1 VSAATRQA
9 PRHRAHENARW
20 ARARPRAARFALTVI
35 AVSMLAAACTASPHS
50 VASNSGAARP
60 ARPHHRA
67 TAATSSARTP
77 AAASSCDP
85 TASLRPSGPPRVTS
99 GSFMA
104 RIRARGYLI
113 AGVDPTRYHF
123 SYVNPLNGQFQGF
136 EIDLLHAIAAA
147 IFGNPDKIR
156 FKPLQDA
163 QRIPAL
169 RTGAVDIVAQ
179 DFVISC
185 ARLNLIDFS
194 TPYLD
199 SGQEVLVES
208 DSPFK
213 HVTSLGQLAGK
224 KVCAV
229 TGSLSLAHIAA
240 ATPHPIPVA
249 APYWTDCMVLL
260 QQGDVAAVS
269 TVSTV
274 LLGLADQDP
283 YARIVSP
290 PLDFEPEGLGISQQH
305 PDFVRFVNAVLARMR
320 SDGQWAAS
328 YARWVGTPVP
338 TLPLAHYRG

>member
-1 VSAATRQA
+1 MR
-9 PRHRAHENARW
+9 
-20 ARARPRAARFALTVI
+20 ARAGRFTLAMI
-35 AVSMLAAACTASPHS
+35 SASMLAAACSAIAHPTA
-50 VASNSGAARP
+50 P
-60 ARPHHRA
+60 ATAHPATTHHRA
-67 TAATSSARTP
+67 AAATPSASTP
-77 AAASSCDP
+77 AATSSCDP
-85 TASLRPSGPPRVTS
+85 TASLRPSGPPRVTA

-104 RIRARGYLI
+104 RIRARGYLV

-147 IFGNPDKIR
+147 IFGHPDQIR

-283 YARIVSP
+283 YARIASP

-320 SDGQWAAS
+320 GDGQWAAS
-328 YARWVGTPVP
+328 YARWIGTPVP
-338 TLPLAHYRG
+338 ALPPAHYRG

>member
-1 VSAATRQA
+1 MKGPAK
-9 PRHRAHENARW
+9 PG
-20 ARARPRAARFALTVI
+20 AARFLLTAI
-35 AVSMLAAACTASPHS
+35 AVLMLVAGCSAA
-50 VASNSGAARP
+50 SGAACGLSARRSATRP
-60 ARPHHRA
+60 
-67 TAATSSARTP
+67 AATSESSMAGGTAASAALATRR
-77 AAASSCDP
+77 AAAERSGAPSCDP
-85 TASLRPSGPPRVTS
+85 TASLRPAAPPRVTA

-104 RIRARGYLI
+104 KIRARGYLI

-123 SYVNPLNGQFQGF
+123 SYVNPVNGQFQGF
-136 EIDLLHAIAAA
+136 EIDLLHAITAA
-147 IFGNPDKIR
+147 IFGNPNDIR
-156 FKPLQDA
+156 FRPLQDA

-169 RTGAVDIVAQ
+169 QTGAVDIVAQ
-179 DFVISC
+179 DFVITC
-185 ARLNLIDFS
+185 ARLKVIDFS
-194 TPYLD
+194 SVYLD

-208 DSPFK
+208 DSPVK
-213 HVTSLGQLAGK
+213 HITSLGQLGGK

-229 TGSLSLAHIAA
+229 KGSLSLANIAA

-290 PLDFEPEGLGISQQH
+290 PLNSEPEGLGMSRLH
-305 PDFVRFVNAVLARMR
+305 PDFVRFVNAVLAQLH

-328 YARWVGTPVP
+328 YARWIGTPVP
-338 TLPLAHYRG
+338 APPPARYSG

>member
-1 VSAATRQA
+1 MRA
-9 PRHRAHENARW
+9 PAK
-20 ARARPRAARFALTVI
+20 PGAARFWLTAITVL
-35 AVSMLAAACTASPHS
+35 MLVAGCSAAP
-50 VASNSGAARP
+50 GAARGP
-60 ARPHHRA
+60 SARRSA
-67 TAATSSARTP
+67 TRPAATSEPSRAGGTAASAGSATRRP
-77 AAASSCDP
+77 AAARSATPSCDP
-85 TASLRPSGPPRVTS
+85 TASLRPAGPPRVTS

-104 RIRARGYLI
+104 KIRARGYLI

-123 SYVNPLNGQFQGF
+123 SYVNPVNGQFQGF

-147 IFGNPDKIR
+147 IFGNPNDIR
-156 FKPLQDA
+156 FRPLQDA

-169 RTGAVDIVAQ
+169 QTGAVDIVAQ
-179 DFVISC
+179 DFVITC
-185 ARLNLIDFS
+185 ARLKVIDFS
-194 TPYLD
+194 SVYLD

-229 TGSLSLAHIAA
+229 KGSLSLANIAA
-240 ATPHPIPVA
+240 TTPHPIPVA

-274 LLGLADQDP
+274 LVGLADQDP

-290 PLDFEPEGLGISQQH
+290 PLNFQPEGLGISRLH
-305 PDFVRFVNAVLARMR
+305 PDFVRFVNAVLARMHR
-320 SDGQWAAS
+320 DGQWAAS
-328 YARWVGTPVP
+328 YARWIGTPVP
-338 TLPLAHYRG
+338 APPPARYSG